1 MAEHNNEPAN
11 IVSSELGL
19 AKVFG
24 LNKIDGVYQ
33 PGDVNNAQSME
44 DVGRSLLQSVGHN
57 APSAAQIQKAIALN
71 DAFVDGLERIAAEDN
86 VSATYH

>member
-1 MAEHNNEPAN
+1 
-11 IVSSELGL
+11 
-19 AKVFG
+19 
-24 LNKIDGVYQ
+24 
-33 PGDVNNAQSME
+33 ME